1 MTESALGSGASDV
14 VSTPQAE
21 PSAPPSRFRVPVDG
35 EELEVDLEEL
45 KRGYS
50 HGRAASKRMQEA
62 AAIRKQEE
70 ARKERA
76 SKGDF
81 SWLQEYGVP
90 KNDVLKWAEKELLEL
105 IEFEALP
112 EPEKNYRTEKQK
124 REALEKQLE
133 ELSAKERAQVEQQ
146 IADKAFSEIDDEIAK
161 ALESYK
167 GKKTPR
173 LIRRVAEAMYA
184 NLEKNQEPLPSTKAL
199 ERAKAGLSEDIQE
212 YLNTS
217 TPQDVI
223 KLFSKEQMAALR
235 KHFVAEAQEGNPFT
249 RQVSAKPGT
258 AQSTRTKPVSTD
270 DFFKKL
276 ESKFGR

>member
-1 MTESALGSGASDV
+1 MTESALGSGGASDV
-14 VSTPQAE
+14 SATPQPAE
-21 PSAPPSRFRVPVDG
+21 PAQSRFRVPVDG

-62 AAIRKQEE
+62 AQIRKQEE

-90 KNDVLKWAEKELLEL
+90 KNDVLKWAEKELLDL

-146 IADKAFSEIDDEIAK
+146 IADKAFGEIDDEIAK

-173 LIRRVAEAMYA
+173 LVRRVAEAMYA
-184 NLEKNQEPLPSTKAL
+184 NLEKNQEPIPSTKAL

-217 TPQDVI
+217 SPQDVI
-223 KLFSKEQMAALR
+223 KLFSKEQMSALR
-235 KHFVAEAQEGNPFT
+235 KHFVAEAQEGNPFG
-249 RQVSAKPGT
+249 RQVTAKPGAT
-258 AQSTRTKPVSTD
+258 QSTRTKPVSTD